1 MYFQDERG
9 KLARKLDPSNGSRWA
24 QHPVEYEENDISQ
37 IWLRMEGQI
46 DQLGFGQD
54 GLAVRLR
61 LLVTIEERILQ

>member
-1 MYFQDERG
+1 
-9 KLARKLDPSNGSRWA
+9 
-24 QHPVEYEENDISQ
+24 
-37 IWLRMEGQI
+37 MEGQI